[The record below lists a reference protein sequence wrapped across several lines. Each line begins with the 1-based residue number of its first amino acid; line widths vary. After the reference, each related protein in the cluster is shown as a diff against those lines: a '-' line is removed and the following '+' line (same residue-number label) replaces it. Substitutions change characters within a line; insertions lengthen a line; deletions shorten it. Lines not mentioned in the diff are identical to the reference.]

1 MSRNPVVKKHSWSS
15 VPQLTRQR
23 AEAGRKAYFL
33 ARHIGRR
40 NFPDTVLKSWNFC
53 DILLYIEIGGSWQ
66 ESTHFRKAHT
76 PGLSSVLR
84 EVFLVAVLTPGLI
97 EEFLT
102 SQERRG
108 IGASSLEAYR
118 RNLKKLYEYLPEG
131 KTLTAETGRA
141 WKKWLEA
148 QGVSPRSINSRLSAL
163 NSLCGYLGHRE
174 FQVLDFAEGQEV
186 LQPELTRAEYLRLLQ
201 AARALE
207 KERVYLLTKT
217 LGGAGLRIQELS
229 QLTVEAVEEGAVE
242 LRYHNGRCRRVLRI
256 PAELREELL
265 AYTQRENISDG
276 PVFRTAAGAPI
287 ARTYAVKLL
296 QSVSREAQVAAE
308 KATPRCLFNMYCS
321 TREMILSNISI
332 LADQAYDR
340 MLAEEQRIAGWA
352 G

>member
-1 MSRNPVVKKHSWSS
+1 MY
-15 VPQLTRQR
+15 T
-23 AEAGRKAYFL
+23 FL
-33 ARHIGRR
+33 
-40 NFPDTVLKSWNFC
+40 
-53 DILLYIEIGGSWQ
+53 Q
-66 ESTHFRKAHT
+66 STY
-76 PGLSSVLR
+76 PGLSAVLR
-84 EVFLVAVLTPGLI
+84 EVFLVPVLTPGLI

-102 SQERRG
+102 SQEHRG

-131 KTLTAETGRA
+131 KPLTAETGEE
-141 WKKWLEA
+141 WKKWMEA

-174 FQVLDFAEGQEV
+174 FQIFDFAEGQDV

-207 KERVYLLTKT
+207 KERVYLLTKV

-229 QLTVEAVEEGAVE
+229 QLTAAAVEEGAVE
-242 LRYHNGRCRRVLRI
+242 LRYHNDRCSRVLRI
-256 PAELREELL
+256 PTELRQELL
-265 AYTQRENISDG
+265 AYIRRENISEG
-276 PVFRTAAGAPI
+276 PVFRTAAGTPI

-296 QSVSREAQVAAE
+296 QSVSHEAQVEPA
-308 KATPRCLFNMYCS
+308 KATPRCLWNMYCS
-321 TREMILSNISI
+321 TREMILSNISV